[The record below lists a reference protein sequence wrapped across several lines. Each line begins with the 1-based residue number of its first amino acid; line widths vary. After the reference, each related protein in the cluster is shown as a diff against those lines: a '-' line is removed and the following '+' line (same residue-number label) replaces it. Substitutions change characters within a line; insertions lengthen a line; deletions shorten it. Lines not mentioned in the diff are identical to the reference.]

1 MGQNVFVTVVMGS
14 RIVSIFPHF
23 GQPAHAERTCL
34 TRTRRLVR
42 AATKSAANPS

>member
-23 GQPAHAERTCL
+23 G
-34 TRTRRLVR
+34 
-42 AATKSAANPS
+42 NPLMPSGPV